1 MIHVAIVAGLTL
13 ALFLLVRRGLI
24 HVDMSFPWLV
34 AILVL
39 GFFST
44 SERFVNWTAAQ
55 LGIVYEPIAIV
66 FLTIFVLLGLLTML
80 LISYSSLRRR
90 QIQMMRHMAAQDL
103 AFQERMLRAGPGELA
118 GRAIERDG
126 SDI

>member
-1 MIHVAIVAGLTL
+1 MIHIAIIAGLTFT
-13 ALFLLVRRGLI
+13 LFLLVRRGLI

-39 GFFST
+39 GFLST

-66 FLTIFVLLGLLTML
+66 FLTIFVLLGLITML
-80 LISYSSLRRR
+80 LVGYSNLRRR
-90 QIQMMRHMAAQDL
+90 QIQMMRHLVAHEL
-103 AFQERMLRAGPGELA
+103 AVQERALRNSEKT
-118 GRAIERDG
+118 
-126 SDI
+126 

>member
-1 MIHVAIVAGLTL
+1 MIHVAIVVGLTL

-39 GFFST
+39 GFLST
-44 SERFVNWTAAQ
+44 NDRFVSWAAAR

-66 FLTIFVLLGLLTML
+66 FLTIFVLLGLVTML
-80 LISYSSLRRR
+80 LIGYSGLRSR
-90 QIQMMRHMAAQDL
+90 QIHMMRQLAAQDL
-103 AFQERMLRAGPGELA
+103 AHQERVLRET
-118 GRAIERDG
+118 ERR
-126 SDI
+126 

>member
-1 MIHVAIVAGLTL
+1 MIHAAIIAGLTL

-44 SERFVNWTAAQ
+44 SDQFVSWAAAR

-66 FLTIFVLLGLLTML
+66 FLTIFVLLGLVTML
-80 LISYSSLRRR
+80 LIGYSGLRRR
-90 QIQMMRHMAAQDL
+90 QIRMMRCIAVQDL
-103 AFQERMLRAGPGELA
+103 AFQERMLR
-118 GRAIERDG
+118 D
-126 SDI
+126 SKCD